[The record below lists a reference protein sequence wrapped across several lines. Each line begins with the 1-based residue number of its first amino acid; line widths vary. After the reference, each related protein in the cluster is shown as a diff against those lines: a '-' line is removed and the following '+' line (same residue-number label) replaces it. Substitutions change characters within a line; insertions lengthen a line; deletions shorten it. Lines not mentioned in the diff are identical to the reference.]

1 MERERA
7 QCTESQ
13 IYSVRSFFQKLRETN
28 DAKTLAAMSNVQ
40 FSPMARL
47 IRSQNPA
54 PE

>member
-1 MERERA
+1 MERESSVYR
-7 QCTESQ
+7 ESD
-13 IYSVRSFFQKLRETN
+13 SLRTFFFQKLRETN

-40 FSPMARL
+40 FSPMAQL